1 MNVPSA
7 SDRQRAVDFLE
18 SDARSLD
25 DTNLSRDLEASPPL
39 RQFLEQTA
47 ASPDEWS
54 RIRQHLKP
62 TEFDRASRVDD
73 SAASVTPTTAGQP
86 LAMAMAQVL
95 QALSPTDDPH
105 RLGRLGTYEITGV
118 VGAGGMGVVLKAVDP
133 SLDRVVAVKVMAPSL
148 ANNTKARRR
157 FSREAKAAA
166 AVLHPNVVPI
176 HSVSS
181 DETMPYLVM
190 AYIRGG
196 SLQKRIEAQ
205 GPLPVVEILRI
216 GAQIAAGLAAAH
228 EQGLVH
234 RDIKPENI
242 LLEEGVERVTIT
254 DFGLARAVDDN
265 TVTQNGAIAG
275 TPMYMSPE
283 QAAGQP
289 VDQQSD
295 LFSLGSVLY
304 SLCTGQAPYSADSSW
319 GVMRQIIDET
329 PRPVSEA
336 NPDIPVWLSD
346 IVQRLMAR
354 DKSERFASA
363 AEVRDLLE
371 SCLGHVQQPDT
382 TALPAITPLT
392 GPPTHSAVLAPRPR
406 ARRSRYGWLLSLA
419 AVAAV
424 ICAAVVWS
432 QRQQSLKT
440 AYKKLHTYLQ
450 TGEFAEHPLNHID
463 TLLAGGRAGHEFLS
477 QLDAQHDRIVF
488 ATGEFLNGERTV
500 AGIVTTDRGRPQLK
514 FRFVS
519 PHEQGGSSSTFP
531 GEVRVRSITIEDGP
545 NYRRNVCYTVTV
557 TDQQPVGLVDAYKLQ
572 PGATY
577 TLKVPL
583 TDRLDSQID
592 WANVWQTA
600 AQTQEPAGS
609 VPPTAQS
616 PGPEDAQTV
625 PARFPPVLGSAV
637 IAMDDDQPILQLT
650 LPLDTWKA
658 VLPQLDG
665 EWPALQ
671 KVSREDSVEQE
682 GRMSLPLTGRSD
694 QPFWIVDRT
703 GVPFSPGALREKLAD
718 STPAL
723 VSVDGR
729 LPHPRLR
736 NLPSPAEVIVML
748 GPCDHGHHEN
758 FPDPIETRP
767 APELTVS
774 AAESQAYYFLL
785 LQKAQSFQLKS
796 DEEAAAYIEG
806 IWRLDRKAHFGGG
819 GHYVRSDR
827 GDNARAII
835 TSQWLVKS
843 LFNDQKP
850 EQVSED
856 VVAVESIKRG
866 EQGLVINDRHR
877 FMAIDKNH
885 MAIIDYDFLAV
896 MERVAGA
903 EAESAA
909 GAEPISELPDADDEG
924 VKPLMESVDR
934 LVANDQPEPRDEQF
948 REPPNKRGLF
958 KVTVNGR
965 DGFINS
971 DGEIVLPPAFE
982 KAYPFT
988 EGLAAVQLGG
998 RWGFITPAGRMAIEP
1013 RFVSVGPF
1021 ASGRA
1026 VVQLDSFEDQFGYI
1040 DTKGRVVI
1048 KPQFDR
1054 AEPFVNGIAKVGNA
1068 TTAGK
1073 FLSRLADVGVET
1085 DERYIDV
1092 TGREVARPA
1101 PQYAGT
1107 GAPNELIPFSA
1118 DDKMG
1123 YVNADGKTV
1132 IAPRFHSCGP
1142 FVDGLA
1148 LACEDT
1154 QFGYIDRT
1162 GRFVIPPRFQYAND
1176 FADGLAGVQ
1185 LTEGK
1190 WGFIDRRGNTVIEP
1204 KFDWIYGGFREGIA
1218 QVTVAGRLG
1227 YVNKRGEWVW

>member
-86 LAMAMAQVL
+86 LAMAQVL

-118 VGAGGMGVVLKAVDP
+118 VGGGGMGVVLKAVDP

-157 FSREAKAAA
+157 FAREAKAAA

-216 GAQIAAGLAAAH
+216 GVQIAAGLAAAH

-295 LFSLGSVLY
+295 LFSLGSVLFA
-304 SLCTGQAPYSADSSW
+304 LCTGRPPYSADSSW
-319 GVMRQIIDET
+319 GVMRQIIDDT
-329 PRPVSEA
+329 PPPVTGA
-336 NPDIPVWLSD
+336 NPDIPDWLSD
-346 IVQRLMAR
+346 IVQKLMAR
-354 DKSERFASA
+354 NKAARFATA

-371 SCLGHVQQPDT
+371 ACLSHVQQPDT
-382 TALPAITPLT
+382 MPLPAIVRQTDSPAHGGAAAT
-392 GPPTHSAVLAPRPR
+392 RPGS
-406 ARRSRYGWLLSLA
+406 RRWRYGWLLTIT

-424 ICAAVVWS
+424 LGVAVVWS
-432 QRQQSLKT
+432 QRQQSLNT
-440 AYKKLHTYLQ
+440 AYEKLHTYLN

-463 TLLAGGRAGHEFLS
+463 TLLAGGSAGHVFLK

-500 AGIVTTDRGRPQLK
+500 AGIVTEDKSRPQLK

-519 PHEQGGSSSTFP
+519 LHEQGGSSSSFP
-531 GEVRVRSITIEDGP
+531 SEVRVRSIMIEDGP
-545 NYRRNVCYTVTV
+545 NYRRNVCYTVTIA
-557 TDQQPVGLVDAYKLQ
+557 DQQPAGLVSAYKLQ

-577 TLKVPL
+577 VVKVPL
-583 TDRLDSQID
+583 TDRLDAQID

-600 AQTQEPAGS
+600 ALSQDPSGSLPPTGKPADVQNAQTEPAGL
-609 VPPTAQS
+609 
-616 PGPEDAQTV
+616 
-625 PARFPPVLGSAV
+625 PPVLGSAV
-637 IAMDDDQPILQLT
+637 ITRDDDQPTLQLT
-650 LPLDTWKA
+650 LPLDTWKTIQPQ
-658 VLPQLDG
+658 LPQPASG
-665 EWPALQ
+665 KWPALQ
-671 KVSREDSVEQE
+671 TISREESVEQE

-758 FPDPIETRP
+758 FPDPIETRS

-774 AAESQAYYFLL
+774 AAQSQAYYFLL

-819 GHYVRSDR
+819 GHSVRADR

-843 LFNDQKP
+843 LFNDQKR
-850 EQVSED
+850 EQISED
-856 VVAVESIKRG
+856 VIAVKSIKRD
-866 EQGLVINDRHR
+866 EQGPVINDRHR
-877 FMAIDKNH
+877 FMAIDNDH

-903 EAESAA
+903 EAE
-909 GAEPISELPDADDEG
+909 PTSELPDADDEG

-948 REPPNKRGLF
+948 REPRNERGLF

-1148 LACEDT
+1148 VACEDT

-1162 GRFVIPPRFQYAND
+1162 GKFVIPPRFQYAND